1 MLNELL
7 LLVSEC
13 ILSAYPLL
21 IKLVDVSVLLQT
33 GLRMVIFAALA
44 AVAAV
49 FTKTQVN
56 VLEFLKTET
65 LATGLLNLVHVWTS
79 YTAFE
84 QLTGGNA
91 MALFY
96 TYPVWN
102 ILGASALLNET
113 LPLQSLPWI
122 GVALAGAVALAQPT
136 ATNWT
141 LVGIVCALMAA
152 LTEAG
157 IYLWFRTGA
166 TKDNKPDGEADK
178 RPSSMASPPMEGPWT
193 KMIQM
198 YGGSG
203 VLWAIGM
210 TVMAALGFLAKN
222 VFRLSPASLAS
233 IVTFNSLVGFVGY
246 ALRFYLVPR
255 VSTVVFSALSFF
267 GIISAYAFDWIFTSQ
282 TPNSLQIAGA
292 LAIIVANAVLVTKD
306 TV

>member
-7 LLVSEC
+7 LLVAEC

-33 GLRMVIFAALA
+33 GLRMAVFTVLAALA
-44 AVAAV
+44 AV
-49 FTKTQVN
+49 FTNTRVN
-56 VLEFLKTET
+56 LLEFLTTES
-65 LATGLLNLVHVWTS
+65 LATGLLNLVHVFTS
-79 YTAFE
+79 YTAFD

-136 ATNWT
+136 SSNWT
-141 LVGIVCALMAA
+141 LVGILCALMAA

-157 IYLWFRTGA
+157 IYLWFRSGA
-166 TKDNKPDGEADK
+166 TKDDKPDSETHN
-178 RPSSMASPPMEGPWT
+178 EPWT

-198 YGGSG
+198 YGSSG
-203 VLWAIGM
+203 LLWAVGITLM
-210 TVMAALGFLAKN
+210 SVLGLLAKN
-222 VFRLSPASLAS
+222 VFRLSPTSLAS
-233 IVTFNSLVGFVGY
+233 IFTFNSLVGFVGY
-246 ALRFYLVPR
+246 ALRFYLIPR
-255 VSTVVFSALSFF
+255 VSTVAFSALSFF
-267 GIISAYAFDWIFTSQ
+267 GIISAYAFDWVFTSQ
-282 TPNSLQIAGA
+282 KPNLLQIAGA
-292 LAIIVANAVLVTKD
+292 LAIIVANGVLVTKE

>member
-1 MLNELL
+1 MLNEIL

-13 ILSAYPLL
+13 VLSAYPLL
-21 IKLVDVSVLLQT
+21 IKLVDVSVILQT
-33 GLRMVIFAALA
+33 GLRMAVFAGLATVA
-44 AVAAV
+44 AVA
-49 FTKTQVN
+49 TKTPVN
-56 VLEFLKTET
+56 LLDFLSTET
-65 LATGLLNLVHVWTS
+65 LATGILNLVHVFTS

-102 ILGASALLNET
+102 ILGASALLKET
-113 LPLQSLPWI
+113 LPLKSLPWV
-122 GVALAGAVALAQPT
+122 GVALAGAIALAQPT
-136 ATNWT
+136 STNWT
-141 LVGIVCALMAA
+141 LVGILSALMAA

-166 TKDNKPDGEADK
+166 TKDDKPDAQVDQQ
-178 RPSSMASPPMEGPWT
+178 PWT

-198 YGGSG
+198 YGSSG
-203 VLWAIGM
+203 LLWAVGIA
-210 TVMAALGFLAKN
+210 VMAVTGLLAKN
-222 VFRLSPASLAS
+222 VFKLSPGSLAS
-233 IVTFNSLVGFVGY
+233 ILTFNSLVGFVGY

-267 GIISAYAFDWIFTSQ
+267 GIISAYLFDWIFTNQ
-282 TPNSLQIAGA
+282 KPNGLQIAGA
-292 LAIIVANAVLVTKD
+292 LAIIVANAVLVTRE